1 MEGNSGG
8 GGGGGGGN
16 DVELLCKT
24 LQVEHKLFYF
34 DLKENPRGRY
44 LKISEKTSATRSTI
58 IVPFSGIS
66 WFLDL
71 FNYYVNSDDQDLFS
85 KELQLDTKVFYFDIG
100 ENRRGRFLKCLQC
113 EFDGKKGVK
122 DVEDQIK
129 FVLEVLGLSSS
140 SLSQYFTLNPG
151 LSPPVTVAHS
161 DPNSTAPSATS
172 AASVSPSASGSAES
186 RSESSVSHS
195 HPTASTSHNAFT
207 SSTSDCDAN
216 QHSSAG
222 PVSTVS
228 EASVSRNRSTIIVPA
243 GSSRDEGW
251 AAFRNI
257 LAEINE
263 ASRLFILPNQQN
275 SESSE
280 HLVGLSDD
288 VGAGFISG
296 HSTQPATS
304 SELNVDRSVDL
315 PPQDEIGNLGVS
327 KVIRADQKRFFFDL
341 GSNNR
346 GHFLRISEVAG
357 SDRSSI
363 ILPLSGLKQFH
374 EIVGHFVEITKDRI
388 EGMAVANVRTIDPPQ
403 R

>member
-8 GGGGGGGN
+8 VGGGGAVAGVGAGGATTVGGGAGGGGN

-71 FNYYVNSDDQDLFS
+71 FNYYVNSDDQDVFS

-100 ENRRGRFLKCLQC
+100 ENRRGRFLK
-113 EFDGKKGVK
+113 
-122 DVEDQIK
+122 
-129 FVLEVLGLSSS
+129 
-140 SLSQYFTLNPG
+140 
-151 LSPPVTVAHS
+151 
-161 DPNSTAPSATS
+161 
-172 AASVSPSASGSAES
+172 
-186 RSESSVSHS
+186 
-195 HPTASTSHNAFT
+195 
-207 SSTSDCDAN
+207 
-216 QHSSAG
+216 
-222 PVSTVS
+222 VS

-243 GSSRDEGW
+243 GSARDEGW

-263 ASRLFILPNQQN
+263 ASRLFILPNQQQ
-275 SESSE
+275 SSE
-280 HLVGLSDD
+280 PSERLVGLSDD

-296 HSTQPATS
+296 HSSQTAPT
-304 SELNVDRSVDL
+304 SELNVDRSGEL
-315 PPQDEIGNLGVS
+315 PAQDEIGNMGVS

-388 EGMAVANVRTIDPPQ
+388 EGMTGANVRTVDSPQ

>member
-8 GGGGGGGN
+8 VGGCAAAVGGGN

-71 FNYYVNSDDQDLFS
+71 FNYYVNSDDQEVFS

-100 ENRRGRFLKCLQC
+100 ENRRGRFLK
-113 EFDGKKGVK
+113 
-122 DVEDQIK
+122 
-129 FVLEVLGLSSS
+129 
-140 SLSQYFTLNPG
+140 
-151 LSPPVTVAHS
+151 
-161 DPNSTAPSATS
+161 
-172 AASVSPSASGSAES
+172 
-186 RSESSVSHS
+186 
-195 HPTASTSHNAFT
+195 
-207 SSTSDCDAN
+207 
-216 QHSSAG
+216 
-222 PVSTVS
+222 VS

-243 GSSRDEGW
+243 GSTRDEGW

-263 ASRLFILPNQQN
+263 ASRLFILPNQQ
-275 SESSE
+275 SSE
-280 HLVGLSDD
+280 PSERLVGLSDD

-296 HSTQPATS
+296 HSSQTAPT
-304 SELNVDRSVDL
+304 SELNDRSAEL
-315 PPQDEIGNLGVS
+315 PAQDEIGNMGIS

-341 GSNNR
+341 GNNNR

-363 ILPLSGLKQFH
+363 ILPLSGLKQFY

-388 EGMAVANVRTIDPPQ
+388 EGMTGANVRTVDSPQ

>member
-8 GGGGGGGN
+8 GGGSGSGGADRGGGERGGN
-16 DVELLCKT
+16 DVELVCKT
-24 LQVEHKLFYF
+24 LQVEHKMFYF

-58 IVPFSGIS
+58 IVPSSGIS

-71 FNYYVNSDDQDLFS
+71 FNYYANSDDHDLFS

-100 ENRRGRFLKCLQC
+100 ENRRGRFLK
-113 EFDGKKGVK
+113 
-122 DVEDQIK
+122 
-129 FVLEVLGLSSS
+129 
-140 SLSQYFTLNPG
+140 
-151 LSPPVTVAHS
+151 
-161 DPNSTAPSATS
+161 
-172 AASVSPSASGSAES
+172 
-186 RSESSVSHS
+186 
-195 HPTASTSHNAFT
+195 
-207 SSTSDCDAN
+207 
-216 QHSSAG
+216 
-222 PVSTVS
+222 VS
-228 EASVSRNRSTIIVPA
+228 EASVSRNCSTIIVPA
-243 GSSRDEGW
+243 GSTRDEGW

-263 ASRLFILPNQQN
+263 ASRLFILPNQQ
-275 SESSE
+275 SSE
-280 HLVGLSDD
+280 PSEPLVGLSDD

-296 HSTQPATS
+296 HSQPAST
-304 SELNVDRSVDL
+304 SELNVDRSIEL
-315 PPQDEIGNLGVS
+315 PAQDEIGNMGVS

-374 EIVGHFVEITKDRI
+374 EIVGHFVEITKDCI
-388 EGMAVANVRTIDPPQ
+388 EGMTAANVRTVDPPQ

>member
-8 GGGGGGGN
+8 GGGGGGS

-58 IVPFSGIS
+58 IVPFNGIS

-71 FNYYVNSDDQDLFS
+71 FNYYVNSDEQDVFS

-100 ENRRGRFLKCLQC
+100 ENRRGRFLK
-113 EFDGKKGVK
+113 
-122 DVEDQIK
+122 
-129 FVLEVLGLSSS
+129 
-140 SLSQYFTLNPG
+140 
-151 LSPPVTVAHS
+151 
-161 DPNSTAPSATS
+161 
-172 AASVSPSASGSAES
+172 
-186 RSESSVSHS
+186 
-195 HPTASTSHNAFT
+195 
-207 SSTSDCDAN
+207 
-216 QHSSAG
+216 
-222 PVSTVS
+222 VS

-243 GSSRDEGW
+243 GSARDEGW
-251 AAFRNI
+251 AAFRKI

-275 SESSE
+275 SEPSE
-280 HLVGLSDD
+280 HLAGLSDV

-296 HSTQPATS
+296 HSSQPAPA

-315 PPQDEIGNLGVS
+315 PLPDEIGNLGVS

-363 ILPLSGLKQFH
+363 ILPLSGLKQFY
-374 EIVGHFVEITKDRI
+374 EMVGHFVEITKDRI
-388 EGMAVANVRTIDPPQ
+388 QGMTGASVRTVDHPQ

>member
-1 MEGNSGG
+1 MEGNS
-8 GGGGGGGN
+8 GGGGGGN

-58 IVPFSGIS
+58 IIPFNGIS
-66 WFLDL
+66 WFLEL
-71 FNYYVNSDDQDLFS
+71 FNYYVNSDDQDVYS

-100 ENRRGRFLKCLQC
+100 ENRRGRFLK
-113 EFDGKKGVK
+113 
-122 DVEDQIK
+122 
-129 FVLEVLGLSSS
+129 
-140 SLSQYFTLNPG
+140 
-151 LSPPVTVAHS
+151 
-161 DPNSTAPSATS
+161 
-172 AASVSPSASGSAES
+172 
-186 RSESSVSHS
+186 
-195 HPTASTSHNAFT
+195 
-207 SSTSDCDAN
+207 
-216 QHSSAG
+216 
-222 PVSTVS
+222 VS

-243 GSSRDEGW
+243 GTARDEGW
-251 AAFRNI
+251 AAFRDI

-263 ASRLFILPNQQN
+263 ASRPFVLPNQQN
-275 SESSE
+275 CETSEE
-280 HLVGLSDD
+280 GLVGLSDD

-296 HSTQPATS
+296 SGQSSQPAS
-304 SELNVDRSVDL
+304 DLNIVDKAAIDL
-315 PPQDEIGNLGVS
+315 PNSQPDDIGNLS

-374 EIVGHFVEITKDRI
+374 EMVGHFVEITKDRI
-388 EGMAVANVRTIDPPQ
+388 EGMTGANVRTVDTPQ

>member
-8 GGGGGGGN
+8 GGN
-16 DVELLCKT
+16 DVELMCKT

-58 IVPFSGIS
+58 IVPSSGIS

-100 ENRRGRFLKCLQC
+100 QNRRGRFLK
-113 EFDGKKGVK
+113 
-122 DVEDQIK
+122 
-129 FVLEVLGLSSS
+129 
-140 SLSQYFTLNPG
+140 
-151 LSPPVTVAHS
+151 
-161 DPNSTAPSATS
+161 
-172 AASVSPSASGSAES
+172 
-186 RSESSVSHS
+186 
-195 HPTASTSHNAFT
+195 
-207 SSTSDCDAN
+207 
-216 QHSSAG
+216 
-222 PVSTVS
+222 VS

-243 GSSRDEGW
+243 GNARDEGW
-251 AAFRNI
+251 AAFRSI
-257 LAEINE
+257 LADINE
-263 ASRLFILPNQQN
+263 ASRLFILPNQET

-280 HLVGLSDD
+280 RLVGLSDD

-296 HSTQPATS
+296 HSTQPAAA
-304 SELNVDRSVDL
+304 SELSDRSVEL
-315 PPQDEIGNLGVS
+315 AGQEEIGNMGVS
-327 KVIRADQKRFFFDL
+327 KVIRVDQKRFFFDL

-374 EIVGHFVEITKDRI
+374 EMVGHFVEITKDKI
-388 EGMAVANVRTIDPPQ
+388 EGMTGANVRTVDPPQ

>member
-1 MEGNSGG
+1 MLVCNICSPAQEHYIMLEIMENRVIFVNELRLFLDSRVPIPIE
-8 GGGGGGGN
+8 
-16 DVELLCKT
+16 VEPKSQFLFRSLHETMKMKAGKIFLLLLCLNVIT
-24 LQVEHKLFYF
+24 IGV
-34 DLKENPRGRY
+34 ENPRGRY

-71 FNYYVNSDDQDLFS
+71 FNYYVNSEDQDVFS

-100 ENRRGRFLKCLQC
+100 QNRRGRFLK
-113 EFDGKKGVK
+113 
-122 DVEDQIK
+122 
-129 FVLEVLGLSSS
+129 
-140 SLSQYFTLNPG
+140 
-151 LSPPVTVAHS
+151 
-161 DPNSTAPSATS
+161 
-172 AASVSPSASGSAES
+172 
-186 RSESSVSHS
+186 
-195 HPTASTSHNAFT
+195 
-207 SSTSDCDAN
+207 
-216 QHSSAG
+216 
-222 PVSTVS
+222 VS

-243 GSSRDEGW
+243 GSTRDEGW

-263 ASRLFILPNQQN
+263 ASRLFILPNQPS

-280 HLVGLSDD
+280 RLVGLSDD

-296 HSTQPATS
+296 HSSQPAPS
-304 SELNVDRSVDL
+304 SDLNVDRSVEL
-315 PPQDEIGNLGVS
+315 PAQDEIGNMGVS

-388 EGMAVANVRTIDPPQ
+388 EGMTGANVRTVDPPQ

>member
-8 GGGGGGGN
+8 VGGGGAVAGVGAGGATTVGGGAGGGGN

-71 FNYYVNSDDQDLFS
+71 FNYYVNSDDQDVFS

-100 ENRRGRFLKCLQC
+100 ENRRGRFLK
-113 EFDGKKGVK
+113 
-122 DVEDQIK
+122 
-129 FVLEVLGLSSS
+129 
-140 SLSQYFTLNPG
+140 
-151 LSPPVTVAHS
+151 
-161 DPNSTAPSATS
+161 
-172 AASVSPSASGSAES
+172 
-186 RSESSVSHS
+186 
-195 HPTASTSHNAFT
+195 
-207 SSTSDCDAN
+207 
-216 QHSSAG
+216 
-222 PVSTVS
+222 VS

-243 GSSRDEGW
+243 GSARDEGW

-263 ASRLFILPNQQN
+263 ASRLFILPNQQ
-275 SESSE
+275 SSE
-280 HLVGLSDD
+280 PSERLVGLSDD

-296 HSTQPATS
+296 HSSQTAPT
-304 SELNVDRSVDL
+304 SELNVDRSGEL
-315 PPQDEIGNLGVS
+315 PAQDEIGNMGVS

-388 EGMAVANVRTIDPPQ
+388 EGMTGANVRTVDSPQ

>member
-1 MEGNSGG
+1 MEGSSGG
-8 GGGGGGGN
+8 GAAAASSGTSAAVAAGGGGGN
-16 DVELLCKT
+16 DVELVCKT

-71 FNYYVNSDDQDLFS
+71 FNYYVASDEHDLFS

-100 ENRRGRFLKCLQC
+100 ENRRGRFLK
-113 EFDGKKGVK
+113 
-122 DVEDQIK
+122 
-129 FVLEVLGLSSS
+129 
-140 SLSQYFTLNPG
+140 
-151 LSPPVTVAHS
+151 
-161 DPNSTAPSATS
+161 
-172 AASVSPSASGSAES
+172 
-186 RSESSVSHS
+186 
-195 HPTASTSHNAFT
+195 
-207 SSTSDCDAN
+207 
-216 QHSSAG
+216 
-222 PVSTVS
+222 VS

-243 GSSRDEGW
+243 GSARDEGW

-257 LAEINE
+257 LREINE
-263 ASRLFILPNQQN
+263 ASRLFILPNQQT
-275 SESSE
+275 SETSE
-280 HLVGLSDD
+280 RLVGLSDD
-288 VGAGFISG
+288 VGAGFITG
-296 HSTQPATS
+296 HSSQPVTS
-304 SELNVDRSVDL
+304 SELNVDRSVEL
-315 PPQDEIGNLGVS
+315 PPQDEIGNMGVS

-341 GSNNR
+341 GSNSR

-363 ILPLSGLKQFH
+363 ILPLSGLKQFY

-388 EGMAVANVRTIDPPQ
+388 EGMTGANVRTVEPPQ

>member
-1 MEGNSGG
+1 MEGSSGG
-8 GGGGGGGN
+8 VGGGGSASASAAGGGGGGN

-71 FNYYVNSDDQDLFS
+71 FNYYVNSDEQDIFS

-100 ENRRGRFLKCLQC
+100 ENRRGRFLK
-113 EFDGKKGVK
+113 
-122 DVEDQIK
+122 
-129 FVLEVLGLSSS
+129 
-140 SLSQYFTLNPG
+140 
-151 LSPPVTVAHS
+151 
-161 DPNSTAPSATS
+161 
-172 AASVSPSASGSAES
+172 
-186 RSESSVSHS
+186 
-195 HPTASTSHNAFT
+195 
-207 SSTSDCDAN
+207 
-216 QHSSAG
+216 
-222 PVSTVS
+222 VS

-263 ASRLFILPNQQN
+263 ASRLFILPNQQ
-275 SESSE
+275 SSE
-280 HLVGLSDD
+280 PSERLVGLSDD

-296 HSTQPATS
+296 HSSQPATT
-304 SELNVDRSVDL
+304 SELSIDRPVEL
-315 PPQDEIGNLGVS
+315 PAQDEIGNMGVS

-388 EGMAVANVRTIDPPQ
+388 EGMTSANVRTVEPPQ